1 MDFINSLS
9 AVELSLAGAFTIV
22 YALYLLRLHR
32 IKQQL
37 KQGFRKAVFKFS
49 LRTTYIALLIITLL
63 GPSFGIER
71 EEIKAVGKDIFMLV
85 DLSQSMNAN
94 DVRPSRLRKAKHEL
108 LRISESFKSD
118 RIGLIIFTSE
128 AFLYCP
134 LTYDKNI
141 INLYINSLNTD
152 LVLNNSTEFAP
163 AIDLAIEKF
172 DSTKESL
179 RESIKNRIT
188 ILVSDGED
196 FGEGLNPTLKNA
208 KKRNMRIFTLGIG
221 TKQGS
226 KIPNK
231 YGFVKDQNGKTTIT
245 KLDNNTL
252 LKIADASGGEYF
264 EISRNNNET
273 EQLIEAIKSIRG
285 ELQVSKEAEIESNK
299 YIYALVLALVL
310 LCLDLLIQIPIFR
323 LY

>member
-1 MDFINSLS
+1 MDFIKSFS
-9 AVELSLAGAFTIV
+9 TVELSLAVAFIV
-22 YALYLLRLHR
+22 TYSLYLFRLYR
-32 IKQQL
+32 IKKQL
-37 KQGFRKAVFKFS
+37 KQSFRRAVFKFG
-49 LRTTYIALLIITLL
+49 LRTIYVALLIIALL

-108 LRISESFKSD
+108 LRISEAFKSD

-179 RESIKNRIT
+179 RESVKNRIT

-196 FGEGLNPTLKNA
+196 FGAGLNATLKDA
-208 KKRNMRIFTLGIG
+208 KEASMRIFTLGIG
-221 TKQGS
+221 TRQGS
-226 KIPNK
+226 KIPNQ
-231 YGFVKDQNGKTTIT
+231 YGFVKDEDGKTTVT
-245 KLDNNTL
+245 KLNNKTL
-252 LKIADASGGEYF
+252 LKIAEASEGEYF

-299 YIYALVLALVL
+299 YIYALFLALIL
-310 LCLDLLIQIPIFR
+310 LALDLLIQIPIFR
-323 LY
+323 LD